1 MTPETTITIIENK
14 GIAVV
19 ICGLVIFLA
28 YKYFAGVLVNTNNT
42 NKEILETLNK
52 INNFLVNG
60 YCRDEDLNLLIKLRG
75 RYVIL
80 EYKWIIV
87 KYVLNNHIKENLEII
102 KLEMKNY
109 IDSSQNRSLEIFSK
123 KASLIEVESSV
134 KLIND
139 TLVSLNDIIIPIF
152 ENLTEQK
159 NIEDKLNVIRV
170 IENHFDKIESEFLHN
185 FSNKG

>member
-1 MTPETTITIIENK
+1 MTPEQTITIVENK

-19 ICGLVIFLA
+19 ICSLVILLA
-28 YKYFAGVLVNTNNT
+28 YRYFTGVLENSNET

-87 KYVLNNHIKENLEII
+87 KYILNNHIKDNLETI
-102 KLEMKNY
+102 KLELRNY
-109 IDSSQNRSLEIFSK
+109 IDSSANRTLELLSK
-123 KASLIEVESSV
+123 KASTKEIQEELKVITTTLEA
-134 KLIND
+134 IN
-139 TLVSLNDIIIPIF
+139 IIIVPIF
-152 ENLTEQK
+152 ESMAEEQMSYEDRLNLIRT
-159 NIEDKLNVIRV
+159 IET
-170 IENHFDKIESEFLHN
+170 HFNKIESEFLT
-185 FSNKG
+185 KVTL

>member
-1 MTPETTITIIENK
+1 MTPEATITIIENK

-28 YKYFAGVLVNTNNT
+28 YKYFAGVLENSNET

-87 KYVLNNHIKENLEII
+87 KYVLNNHIKQNLEKI
-102 KLEMKNY
+102 KLELKNY
-109 IDSSQNRSLEIFSK
+109 ADSSSNRTLELLGK
-123 KASLIEVESSV
+123 KASYQEIQKEVER
-134 KLIND
+134 INTILD
-139 TLVSLNDIIIPIF
+139 EINEIIFPIF
-152 ENLTEQK
+152 EDMAKQSLTFDEK
-159 NIEDKLNVIRV
+159 LDIIRTIEI
-170 IENHFDKIESEFLHN
+170 HFDKIESLFL
-185 FSNKG
+185 SKLAI

>member
-1 MTPETTITIIENK
+1 MTPEQTITIVENK

-19 ICGLVIFLA
+19 ICSLVILLA
-28 YKYFAGVLVNTNNT
+28 YRYFTGVLENSNET

-87 KYVLNNHIKENLEII
+87 KYILNNHIKDNLETI
-102 KLEMKNY
+102 KLELRKY
-109 IDSSQNRSLEIFSK
+109 IDSSANRTLELLSK
-123 KASLIEVESSV
+123 KASTKEIQEELKVITTTLEA
-134 KLIND
+134 IN
-139 TLVSLNDIIIPIF
+139 IIIVPIF
-152 ENLTEQK
+152 ESMAEEQMSYEDRLNLIRT
-159 NIEDKLNVIRV
+159 IET
-170 IENHFDKIESEFLHN
+170 HFNKIESEFLT
-185 FSNKG
+185 KVTL

>member
-1 MTPETTITIIENK
+1 MTPEQTITIIENK

-28 YKYFAGVLVNTNNT
+28 YKYFTGVLENSNET

-87 KYVLNNHIKENLEII
+87 KYILNNHIKDNLATI
-102 KLEMKNY
+102 KLELRNY
-109 IDSSQNRSLEIFSK
+109 IDSSANRTLELLSK
-123 KASLIEVESSV
+123 KASTKEIQEELKVITTTLEA
-134 KLIND
+134 IN
-139 TLVSLNDIIIPIF
+139 IIIVPIF
-152 ENLTEQK
+152 ESMAEEQMSYEDRLNLIRT
-159 NIEDKLNVIRV
+159 IET
-170 IENHFDKIESEFLHN
+170 HFNKIESEFLT
-185 FSNKG
+185 KVTL

>member
-1 MTPETTITIIENK
+1 MTPEQTITIIENK

-28 YKYFAGVLVNTNNT
+28 YKYFTGVLENSNET

-87 KYVLNNHIKENLEII
+87 KYILNNHIKENLGTI
-102 KLEMKNY
+102 KLELRNY
-109 IDSSQNRSLEIFSK
+109 IDSSANRTLELLSK
-123 KASLIEVESSV
+123 KASTKEIQEELKVITTTLEA
-134 KLIND
+134 IN
-139 TLVSLNDIIIPIF
+139 IIIVPIF
-152 ENLTEQK
+152 ESMAEEQMSYEDRLNLIRT
-159 NIEDKLNVIRV
+159 IET
-170 IENHFDKIESEFLHN
+170 HFNKIESEFLT
-185 FSNKG
+185 KVTL

>member
-1 MTPETTITIIENK
+1 MTPEQTITIIENK

-28 YKYFAGVLVNTNNT
+28 YKYFAGVLENSNET

-60 YCRDEDLNLLIKLRG
+60 YCRDEDLNLLVKLRG

-87 KYVLNNHIKENLEII
+87 KYVLNNHIKQNLEKI
-102 KLEMKNY
+102 KLELKNY
-109 IDSSQNRSLEIFSK
+109 ADSSSNRTLELLSK
-123 KASLIEVESSV
+123 KASYQEIKKEVEG
-134 KLIND
+134 IND
-139 TLVSLNDIIIPIF
+139 ILDKINTIIFPIF
-152 ENLTEQK
+152 EDMAKQSLSFE
-159 NIEDKLNVIRV
+159 EKLSVIRT
-170 IENHFDKIESEFLHN
+170 IEIHFDKIESEFLAK
-185 FSNKG
+185 FTL